1 MKPTSEILERITKS
15 STEHKDGVF
24 TRLYRYLLR
33 EDIYFAAYQ
42 KLYANRGAITKGIDN
57 DTADHFSQAY
67 VNALIQELRDG
78 TYRVKPVRREYIAK
92 KNGKMRPLG
101 IPSFRDKLLQEAIRT
116 ILEAIYEPVFD
127 NNSHGFRPYR
137 SCHTALSQIK
147 KDFTGIVWFIEGD
160 ITGCFDNIDHN
171 VLIGILAK
179 KIKDS
184 KFLNLIRQ
192 FLKAGYVENWKYNK
206 TYSGTPQGGI
216 CSPILANI
224 YLNELDIKFR
234 EMKAKFDRPRSK
246 NEWKTPEYR
255 EIDNEMKKISYW
267 IDHTTDR
274 EERGTLIE
282 QYKALKK
289 RLNTI
294 PCHQQTNKKFTF
306 VRYADD
312 WLVGVCGTKAECE
325 ALKVEIAD
333 FLSNELHL
341 ELSEEKTHITH
352 SSKDARFLGYNVS
365 VRRCQKIKGFK
376 MKSGKRRKSRTLH
389 LKVALKIPHSEKIE
403 RFLFAKKII
412 IQTPDGRFKPVH
424 RAALLNMSDSEIV
437 EHYNAEA
444 RGLLNY
450 YNLAVDYHTLDY
462 FCYLMEYSCLKTLA
476 CKHKSSVRKMIRL
489 YKDGK
494 TWSVPYETVKGTKR
508 VRPVKVADCKKN
520 KANAATDIVFSRT
533 RYAWKSTIRQR
544 LNARICELCGTRT
557 AELYEVHVVRN
568 LSELGDLDWELAMKA
583 KRRKTLVVC
592 PACHNRIHGR

>member
-67 VNALIQELRDG
+67 VNALVQELRDG
-78 TYRVKPVRREYIAK
+78 PYRVKPVRREYIAK

-101 IPSFRDKLLQEAIRT
+101 IPSFRDKLLQEAVRI

-224 YLNELDIKFR
+224 YLNELDMKFR

-267 IDHTTDR
+267 INHTTDR

>member
-78 TYRVKPVRREYIAK
+78 TYRAKPVRREYIAK

-234 EMKAKFDRPRSK
+234 EMKTKFDRPRSK

-289 RLNTI
+289 RQNTI

-312 WLVGVCGTKAECE
+312 WLVGLCGTKAECE

>member
-224 YLNELDIKFR
+224 YLNELDMKFR

-267 IDHTTDR
+267 IDHTTDL

-289 RLNTI
+289 RQNTI

-412 IQTPDGRFKPVH
+412 MQTPDGRFKPVH
-424 RAALLNMSDSEIV
+424 CAALLNMSDSEIV

-476 CKHKSSVRKMIRL
+476 CKHKSSVRKMIRQ